1 MDTRATKV
9 ARDTKGVRDVGVA
22 DRAEVSAHKV
32 AEAVAKPG
40 VEEARLARPEVA
52 VKRPQ
57 MCHVKERGRGT
68 DSLRGRDEVRGKV
81 RAMK

>member
-9 ARDTKGVRDVGVA
+9 ARDTREARDVGVA
-22 DRAEVSAHKV
+22 DRAEVAAHKV

-40 VEEARLARPEVA
+40 VEEARLARPEVV
-52 VKRPQ
+52 VKRPRT
-57 MCHVKERGRGT
+57 CHVKERGRGT